1 MQGDYS
7 AVCNHPR
14 TTAREIYQTK
24 GIRSRSKCC
33 AEPQTDIPKQTS
45 RSSHDAMSSSP
56 QRWIQRQQL
65 HLPTW
70 MVFSPFITIIT
81 TTAMSRLQLSEL
93 LTSVNPC
100 WRLPK
105 ATTTTSS
112 LLANH
117 AIESHYTSRWRST
130 SSHNVPQ
137 LPPELR
143 LLTWSHLSMTSE
155 ARTHSRVAFGIPATL
170 SQLDR

>member
-7 AVCNHPR
+7 A
-14 TTAREIYQTK
+14 ARNLSTK
-24 GIRSRSKCC
+24 GIRPRSKCC

-45 RSSHDAMSSSP
+45 RSSHDAISSSP

-65 HLPTW
+65 HPLTW
-70 MVFSPFITIIT
+70 MIFSSFITITT
-81 TTAMSRLQLSEL
+81 TTAISRLQLSEL
-93 LTSVNPC
+93 LKSVNPC
-100 WRLPK
+100 WSLRT
-105 ATTTTSS
+105 ATTTASS

-117 AIESHYTSRWRST
+117 AIESHYISRWRST
-130 SSHNVPQ
+130 SSHHVPQ

-155 ARTHSRVAFGIPATL
+155 ARTHGCAAFGIPATL
-170 SQLDR
+170 SQFDQ